1 MASRKSGLGKGL
13 DSLITNKVGTRSASE
28 EKEQEEK
35 EKADFMVKITKVE
48 PNREQPRKKF
58 DEDALLELAESLKQ
72 YGILQPLLVQ
82 KRDDYYEI
90 IAGERRWR
98 AAKLAGLKEVPV
110 IVKDLSDQEIMEI
123 SLIENIQR
131 CV

>member
-82 KRDDYYEI
+82 KRDDYY
-90 IAGERRWR
+90 
-98 AAKLAGLKEVPV
+98 
-110 IVKDLSDQEIMEI
+110 DS
-123 SLIENIQR
+123 
-131 CV
+131 